1 MTVLVTEKTQFAK
14 ISLKAVKKQQQQQKK
29 QTNMLGVHS
38 LVYIAMTNSKIILSI
53 INIIL
58 IYFI

>member
-14 ISLKAVKKQQQQQKK
+14 ISLKAVKNNNKK
-29 QTNMLGVHS
+29 QTNMLRVHS
-38 LVYIAMTNSKIILSI
+38 LVYIAITNSKIILSI

-58 IYFI
+58 IYFT

>member
-14 ISLKAVKKQQQQQKK
+14 ISFKAIKNNNKK

-38 LVYIAMTNSKIILSI
+38 LVYIAITNSKIILSI

-58 IYFI
+58 IYFT

>member
-1 MTVLVTEKTQFAK
+1 MTVLVTEKTQFAN
-14 ISLKAVKKQQQQQKK
+14 ISLKAVKNNNKK

-38 LVYIAMTNSKIILSI
+38 LVYIAITNSKIILSI

-58 IYFI
+58 IYFT

>member
-14 ISLKAVKKQQQQQKK
+14 ISLKAVKNNNKK

-38 LVYIAMTNSKIILSI
+38 LVYIAITNSKIILSI

-58 IYFI
+58 IYFT

>member
-14 ISLKAVKKQQQQQKK
+14 ISLKAVKNNNKK
-29 QTNMLGVHS
+29 QTNKLGVHS
-38 LVYIAMTNSKIILSI
+38 LVYIAITNSKIILLI

-58 IYFI
+58 IYFT

>member
-14 ISLKAVKKQQQQQKK
+14 ISLKAVKNNNKK

-38 LVYIAMTNSKIILSI
+38 LVYIAITNSKIILLI

-58 IYFI
+58 IYFT

>member
-14 ISLKAVKKQQQQQKK
+14 ISLKAIKNNNKK

-38 LVYIAMTNSKIILSI
+38 LVYIAITNSKIILSI

-58 IYFI
+58 IYFT

>member
-14 ISLKAVKKQQQQQKK
+14 ISLKAVKNNNKK
-29 QTNMLGVHS
+29 KTNMLGVHS
-38 LVYIAMTNSKIILSI
+38 LVYIAITNSKIILLI

-58 IYFI
+58 IYFT

>member
-14 ISLKAVKKQQQQQKK
+14 ISLKAVKNNNKK
-29 QTNMLGVHS
+29 QTNMLHVHS
-38 LVYIAMTNSKIILSI
+38 LVYIAITNSKIILSI

-58 IYFI
+58 IYFT

>member
-14 ISLKAVKKQQQQQKK
+14 ISLKAVKNNNKK

-38 LVYIAMTNSKIILSI
+38 LVYIAITNSQIILSI

-58 IYFI
+58 IYFT

>member
-14 ISLKAVKKQQQQQKK
+14 ISLKAVKNNNKK

-38 LVYIAMTNSKIILSI
+38 LVYIAIINSKIILSI

-58 IYFI
+58 IYFT

>member
-14 ISLKAVKKQQQQQKK
+14 ISLKAIKNNNKK

-38 LVYIAMTNSKIILSI
+38 LVYIAITNSKIILLI

-58 IYFI
+58 IYFT